1 MDNNLCASI
10 TADITYQQDIK
21 LKDLDTKLK
30 KIIQTVAESPVQ
42 LHLTPEIKKTLLNDV
57 NKLIVEAKSEIYD
70 NVKKGKFSS

>member
-1 MDNNLCASI
+1 MDNNLRASI

-57 NKLIVEAKSEIYD
+57 NKLIVEAKSEIYG